1 MVEDPLEHPAPLA
14 LDRVVSLEAGFL
26 IAFLNVITIARV
38 MQVAVILV
46 EVPLWIH
53 DEALGSDPVLAV
65 PIHNSRLRLRRT
77 NLYSSP

>member
-14 LDRVVSLEAGFL
+14 LDRVVLLEAEFL
-26 IAFLNVITIARV
+26 IAFLNVITIAKV

-65 PIHNSRLRLRRT
+65 PIHNKHRWRRKS
-77 NLYSSP
+77 LCFSP